1 MTGCPFIAGTPIG
14 RVFRRQM
21 KGRKKQPAFIAE
33 PFKIKRISESRHAN
47 KQIIINVLSLIYDR
61 YERFIFFRLCNNN
74 PPSLSILRI
83 HCCFIQMKMR
93 FRIASSSSL
102 SGPIILFSFF
112 FIQFYHCILRYKRND
127 FMNSKFTSFLKHPFE
142 LILFDQSTT

>member
-112 FIQFYHCILRYKRND
+112 SDKLYHNSCCSKQKVYLQNIQMMLPA
-127 FMNSKFTSFLKHPFE
+127 TE
-142 LILFDQSTT
+142 

>member
-1 MTGCPFIAGTPIG
+1 
-14 RVFRRQM
+14 M
-21 KGRKKQPAFIAE
+21 KGEKEQPDFIAE
-33 PFKIKRISESRHAN
+33 AFKMKIISAFPPAN
-47 KQIIINVLSLIYDR
+47 EQMIIHVLSLIYDW
-61 YERFIFFRLCNNN
+61 YERFISFRLCNNN

-112 FIQFYHCILRYKRND
+112 FIQFYHCIFRYKRND
-127 FMNSKFTSFLKHPFE
+127 FMNTKFTSFLKHPFK
-142 LILFDQSTT
+142 LILLDQSTT

>member
-74 PPSLSILRI
+74 PPGISILKI
-83 HCCFIQMKMR
+83 NYITILAAPNKQKYICKNTQDIEDR
-93 FRIASSSSL
+93 FHTGFYIVL
-102 SGPIILFSFF
+102 HIMIKCIIIKAVWYGKSR
-112 FIQFYHCILRYKRND
+112 ILRKA
-127 FMNSKFTSFLKHPFE
+127 T
-142 LILFDQSTT
+142 